1 MGILDGLFSN
11 SQLESQ
17 RDGNEPGPGWLG
29 SLFRA
34 PASPD
39 HTPATDA
46 AASSDQPNPLTAL
59 LGGNAISG
67 GIAGLLGHGG
77 QGGASQA
84 PTLLDRLTAGA
95 TNLTTGGNPLAGILN
110 AVNGVAT
117 GQRTDRAGIE
127 LAKQHATMSAL
138 INAGLDFKTAR
149 AAAMNPEYLKA
160 LVVARYGV
168 RPKHGQATAA
178 SRPAGNE
185 TDRSEPIATN
195 DVDANSGRTGVPSAD
210 TARPQS

>member
-1 MGILDGLFSN
+1 MGLLDALLNGIQSETDTAGKGAG
-11 SQLESQ
+11 S
-17 RDGNEPGPGWLG
+17 GWLG
-29 SLFRA
+29 SLVK
-34 PASPD
+34 
-39 HTPATDA
+39 A
-46 AASSDQPNPLTAL
+46 AAPPTEPAQGSPAMTLPLVSA
-59 LGGNAISG
+59 
-67 GIAGLLGHGG
+67 AGMSAPVVG
-77 QGGASQA
+77 SQA
-84 PTLLDRLTAGA
+84 PGLLDRLTAGA

-195 DVDANSGRTGVPSAD
+195 DVDANSRRTGVPSAD
-210 TARPQS
+210 TAKPQS